1 MQNHINNKRLIRFSL
16 NEELQLFAL
25 WEDHRLL
32 TLLWEID
39 AGAERYAG
47 WQKPAGASQW
57 TLVPAWHLT
66 GPVPRS
72 LSIPARGPGAPHPG
86 QGTRSRAH
94 THLAGTALPCPS
106 TAGGAALKITQG
118 CRGRNS
124 LLRQIQTFPFPAWL
138 RMCHFCPFV
147 RVGITFKGLF
157 VCLFK
162 HRPLTG
168 SYFHSFSDHLLC
180 PAA

>member
-1 MQNHINNKRLIRFSL
+1 MGDRCWRWALRRLTKTSRCLPMDPGPCVTSH
-16 NEELQLFAL
+16 
-25 WEDHRLL
+25 WPSP
-32 TLLWEID
+32 TLPLHPCSGTWC
-39 AGAERYAG
+39 
-47 WQKPAGASQW
+47 S
-57 TLVPAWHLT
+57 
-66 GPVPRS
+66 
-72 LSIPARGPGAPHPG
+72 HPG

-106 TAGGAALKITQG
+106 TAGGAALQITQG